1 MLFRLDKRY
10 RSNIPKSRFECIK
23 IFTSLYLF
31 CSVWASHAVLPCSCS
46 MMLYARNPQE
56 NTYLYL
62 HSRYLLLSW
71 CGPNYLCSYQ
81 DYQVFCNR
89 KYVLKISIADDT
101 LFLSKMRSMDAY
113 TLCNDNPESTKCLV
127 VSG

>member
-1 MLFRLDKRY
+1 MHKDFHLIVFVLL
-10 RSNIPKSRFECIK
+10 SLGEPCRFTMQLQYDAVSMQEIHKK
-23 IFTSLYLF
+23 IS
-31 CSVWASHAVLPCSCS
+31 
-46 MMLYARNPQE
+46 
-56 NTYLYL
+56 TYTYIVGT
-62 HSRYLLLSW
+62 YYLSW